1 MNAYTPQKK
10 QNTPS
15 TYRAADKV
23 NMAALL
29 LSLLLI
35 PAAYFQV
42 NAVWLVALA
51 SVLITATV
59 LYNHRHLK
67 ALKSAQ
73 TKAQHTNNK
82 LEKRIAQDEILLK
95 EIHHRVKNNLQ
106 TVSSLLSMQSRGI
119 DDDNTRELLLSSKHR
134 VISMALIHEMLYA
147 YDDIS
152 KIQYQEYTEQLA
164 SQLVRSVKGADNNI
178 SLDIRMSDIKLGVNI
193 AVPLG
198 LLINEFITNTL
209 KHGILGE
216 EYGQITIT
224 LEKDKEDNFLLQL
237 KDTGI
242 GFSDA
247 ILSGKPNSLGLRLIN
262 NLVRQLRGQLIKEYS
277 EIGVHFKVYFR
288 ESGAF
293 KKKITPP
300 KKEVLSA

>member
-1 MNAYTPQKK
+1 MNAYTPRKK
-10 QNTPS
+10 ENTSP
-15 TYRAADKV
+15 TYRSADKV
-23 NMAALL
+23 NMVALF

-35 PAAYFQV
+35 PAAYFQLD
-42 NAVWLVALA
+42 AVWLVALA

-59 LYNHRHLK
+59 LYNHRSLN
-67 ALKSAQ
+67 ALRSAQ
-73 TKAQHTNNK
+73 SKARHDNNQ

-106 TVSSLLSMQSRGI
+106 TVSSLLSMQSRGV

-152 KIQYQEYTEQLA
+152 KIQYQEYTEQLV

-178 SLDIRMSDIKLGVNI
+178 HLDIRMSDIKLGVNT

-216 EYGQITIT
+216 EHGQITIT
-224 LEKDKEDNFLLQL
+224 LEKDSEDNFLLQL

-247 ILSGKPNSLGLRLIN
+247 ILTGKPNSLGLRLIN
-262 NLVRQLRGQLIKEYS
+262 NLVRQLRGQLIKEDS

-288 ESGAF
+288 ESGAY
-293 KKKITPP
+293 KKKIIQP
-300 KKEVLSA
+300 KKEALTA